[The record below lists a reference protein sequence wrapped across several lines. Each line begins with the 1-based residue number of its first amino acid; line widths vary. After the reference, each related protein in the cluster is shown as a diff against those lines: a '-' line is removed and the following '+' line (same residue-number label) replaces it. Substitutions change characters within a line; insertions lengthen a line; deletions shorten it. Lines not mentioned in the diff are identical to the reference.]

1 MARSKSLNKGNTIDG
16 LRYDAE
22 ELNAKEHREHVL
34 EELSSISSIDK
45 PKQRKR
51 RNKEGAN
58 S

>member
-16 LRYDAE
+16 LRYDE

-45 PKQRKR
+45 PRNKKR
-51 RNKEGAN
+51 RNKDRGN

>member
-45 PKQRKR
+45 PRKKKR
-51 RNKEGAN
+51 RKKDGGN